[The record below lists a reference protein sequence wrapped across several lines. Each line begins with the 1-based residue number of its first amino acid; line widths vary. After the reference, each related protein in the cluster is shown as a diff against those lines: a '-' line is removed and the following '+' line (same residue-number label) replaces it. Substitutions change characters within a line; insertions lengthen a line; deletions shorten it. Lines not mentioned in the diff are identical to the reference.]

1 MVSKRL
7 QILCAASFLA
17 ALSFIIM
24 LVEIP
29 SPFLPFYKYDLADV
43 PALIGTFTLGPAAGL
58 GVVLVRN
65 VLHNFIFKPDII
77 GHLMNLIASGTFALA
92 AGLIYMRLHTRSGA
106 KWAIAG
112 GVIAQTLVMIPTN
125 LIILP
130 AYMGLELSRA
140 IELTIYATVPFNITR
155 GIINGIATYMLYK
168 KVSPRLPH
176 YLNIRTLKAPE
187 GK

>member
-29 SPFLPFYKYDLADV
+29 SPFLPIYKYDLADV

-58 GVVLVRN
+58 GVVFVRN

-77 GHLMNLIASGTFALA
+77 GHLMNFLASGSFVLA
-92 AGLIYMRLHTRSGA
+92 AGLIYMRVHTRAGA
-106 KWAIAG
+106 KWALAG
-112 GVIAQTLVMIPTN
+112 GVVAQTLIMIPTN
-125 LIILP
+125 LIVLP
-130 AYMGLELSRA
+130 AYMGLELSKA
-140 IELTIYATVPFNITR
+140 IELTIYATVPFNVTR
-155 GIINGIATYMLYK
+155 GIINAIATYLLYK

-176 YLNIRTLKAPE
+176 YLNIRKFSDYE